1 MYSNLET
8 KPFLFEEK
16 NYKILMTL
24 KFKSNESELCEIH
37 MIV

>member
-8 KPFLFEEK
+8 KPFQFEEK
-16 NYKILMTL
+16 NYKILRSL
-24 KFKSNESELCEIH
+24 KFKSNESGLYEIH